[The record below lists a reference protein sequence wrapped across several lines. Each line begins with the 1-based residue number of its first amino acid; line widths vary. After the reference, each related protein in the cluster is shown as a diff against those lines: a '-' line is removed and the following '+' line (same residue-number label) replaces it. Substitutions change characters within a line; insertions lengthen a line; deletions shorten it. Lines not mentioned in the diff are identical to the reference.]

1 MGSGFACPRMPGQRL
16 ATMEPQNCSEPCPSY
31 RPVWTAERSAWILC
45 NSDGG
50 GRKVDTLLQLCGLF
64 RLPLRNTAASGKA
77 PDKTGGAGSAACLP
91 DTFTR

>member
-1 MGSGFACPRMPGQRL
+1 MD
-16 ATMEPQNCSEPCPSY
+16 
-31 RPVWTAERSAWILC
+31 LC

-50 GRKVDTLLQLCGLF
+50 GRKVDTLLQLYGLF